1 MSAITKPNPPEPGS
15 GRELLPGRSGG
26 TGAGGTGARGTV
38 DSSTGDSSTG
48 DSSTG
53 VGSTGADARVP
64 QRKISWWVKLRRD
77 KTLII
82 MCLPALA
89 LLAVFG
95 YAPMLGLIMAFENY
109 DLYDGFLHSPWAG
122 LSNFQQ
128 LFSDPGFWHAFTNTL
143 VLFSVQL
150 ALFFPVPIALAILLD
165 SLLSRR
171 LRSLIQGV
179 VTLPHF
185 FSMVMVVTIFN
196 EVLGGSGLLDTFL
209 RSHGVHNPPDIMTDD
224 STFKFLISG
233 QLIWKEAGWSMI
245 VFLAALAAISPSL
258 YEAAAVDGAGWWSRL
273 WHITLPGLKPITI
286 LLLILQLG
294 YALTFGFEQMLIQLP
309 AVGPGA
315 AQVITTF
322 SYENGIV
329 NGDFSYGAAAGLF
342 LGVTSVILI
351 VAANKVAHLFGE
363 DGLYRK

>member
-1 MSAITKPNPPEPGS
+1 MSAITKP
-15 GRELLPGRSGG
+15 
-26 TGAGGTGARGTV
+26 
-38 DSSTGDSSTG
+38 SSTWQPRRRRTSPGQAAVPRRKTSW
-48 DSSTG
+48 
-53 VGSTGADARVP
+53 RV
-64 QRKISWWVKLRRD
+64 RLRRD
-77 KTLII
+77 KTLLL
-82 MCLPALA
+82 MTLPAVG

-95 YAPMLGLIMAFENY
+95 YAPMLGLVMAFQDY

-122 LSNFQQ
+122 FANFQQ
-128 LFSDPGFWHAFTNTL
+128 LFSDAGFWHAFSNTL

-150 ALFFPVPIALAILLD
+150 LLFFPVPIALAILLD

-171 LRSLIQGV
+171 LRSVVQSV

-196 EVLGGSGLLDTFL
+196 EILGGAGMIDTFL
-209 RSHGVHNPPDIMTDD
+209 RSHGVKNPPDVMTDPA
-224 STFKFLISG
+224 TFKFLISG

-273 WHITLPGLKPITI
+273 RHITLPGLKPITI

-315 AQVITTF
+315 GQVLTTF

-351 VAANKVAHLFGE
+351 VAANQVAHLFGE
-363 DGLYRK
+363 AGLYRK